1 MTKLK
6 SWNKFDVFRTLI
18 IISIIIY
25 ILGIVPQFT
34 EGVKALFSNT
44 FIKIVFLALI
54 ILAGYFDST
63 IGILLSVAFI
73 LSYLSTPENHFSPVY
88 NVMSDIKHG
97 THDVVGGVSEGT
109 QQLVGSFG
117 DTASNLVGGVSS
129 GAQNVISGIQRG
141 TQHLTSGLEQ
151 GAGHLLEGANKVT
164 SGIEGGLHQFVHGI
178 GGGTKELI
186 SGTQDLV
193 QGVGEGVNQVV
204 GGIGSGVQELV
215 GSANTG
221 SQKIISGVS
230 ESAQDIIDGLQRG
243 AQHLTNNSENMTNG
257 PAESV
262 SQIYQQHSE
271 EQHNDS
277 GCNVNPV
284 MTTGCDPIVGY
295 NASYDNGVDN
305 NNECLYKGVQVW
317 DDELNAQGLNNPRG
331 YSGGQVGSSY

>member
-1 MTKLK
+1 MTKQK
-6 SWNKFDVFRTLI
+6 SWNEIDVLRTLI
-18 IISIIIY
+18 IISIVIY

-54 ILAGYFDST
+54 VLAGYFDST
-63 IGILLSVAFI
+63 IGILLAVAFI
-73 LSYLSTPENHFSPVY
+73 LSYLSTPETHSSPVY
-88 NVMSDIKHG
+88 NVMSNIKHG
-97 THDVVGGVSEGT
+97 TRDIVGGVGEGT
-109 QQLVGSFG
+109 QQLVGSVG
-117 DTASNLVGGVSS
+117 DTAGNIVGGVSS
-129 GAQNVISGIQRG
+129 GAQNVIGGIQRG

-164 SGIEGGLHQFVHGI
+164 SGIEGGLHQFVQGI
-178 GGGTKELI
+178 GGGARELI
-186 SGTQDLV
+186 SGTQDIV

-204 GGIGSGVQELV
+204 GGIGSGAQELV
-215 GSANTG
+215 GSANIG

-230 ESAQDIIDGLQRG
+230 ESAQDIIGGLQRG

-257 PAESV
+257 PSESV

-271 EQHNDS
+271 EQHSDS

-305 NNECLYKGVQVW
+305 SNECLYKGVQVW

-331 YSGGQVGSSY
+331 YAGGQVGSSY